1 MASEDDDAPW
11 YCEMNGD
18 ESRNTCEAEAEP
30 MPMDDAAEPEEQ
42 FEVESIRAQRTT
54 EEGAVEYLIR
64 WKGHTWEDDTW
75 EPKENVLDPA
85 LVADFEACEN
95 AREEK
100 LAKKGAQRGKPAAG
114 ADAKAAKRKAR
125 GLVKF

>member
-1 MASEDDDAPW
+1 M
-11 YCEMNGD
+11 
-18 ESRNTCEAEAEP
+18 AEAGTQPKRSFRPAWRKDGGSFGAPTTPKQE
-30 MPMDDAAEPEEQ
+30 EPEEQ

-85 LVADFEACEN
+85 LVADFEAREK

-100 LAKKGAQRGKPAAG
+100 LAKKGAKRGKPAAG